1 MIRLSIRVFTVFEVA
16 NVWKL
21 QNSYDIYD
29 GELVFMNKK
38 IKISVDKEIKRVDI
52 ILGWW

>member
-29 GELVFMNKK
+29 GELIFMNKK
-38 IKISVDKEIKRVDI
+38 IKISVDK
-52 ILGWW
+52 GWDDGKIW